1 MINPVQ
7 LKADVAVTLGP
18 HGESPGST
26 YKADTSQIL
35 GELCHESGFLGANMA
50 ACVFNPD
57 QIEEVKTHWQLYKN
71 KQRPILRGSKVG
83 DMPADVYHILPPPDG
98 INWDG
103 IEFFNTSLN
112 KGSVILLNLWRRH
125 PIPWQLFLKV
135 LTEMKLI

>member
-1 MINPVQ
+1 
-7 LKADVAVTLGP
+7 
-18 HGESPGST
+18 
-26 YKADTSQIL
+26 
-35 GELCHESGFLGANMA
+35 
-50 ACVFNPD
+50 
-57 QIEEVKTHWQLYKN
+57 
-71 KQRPILRGSKVG
+71 
-83 DMPADVYHILPPPDG
+83 MPADVYHILPPPDG